1 MKQTPRAFTPEAL
14 AQIIH
19 ALPHRV
25 RILAPLLASR
35 TDVCRR
41 VAENLVQSSLPI
53 EKVTVHAVTGSIIVE
68 APPGK
73 LDNDALLAHLR
84 AAIEAEV
91 KQFPPGN
98 SGPTKFARSVAR
110 AFSALN
116 EDVRGG
122 MHHRADLAALL
133 PVFLAMLGA
142 AQIVTT
148 GRVPAPAW
156 FNFCWWS
163 FRSFLTFHKDAAK
176 DDDDDEPKNDTTP
189 KDDTPRRP

>member
-1 MKQTPRAFTPEAL
+1 MKRNERRDLPPEAL

-35 TDVCRR
+35 AEVCRR
-41 VAENLVQSSLPI
+41 IAENLAQSPSFPI
-53 EKVTVHAVTGSIIVE
+53 EKITVHVITGSIIVE
-68 APPGK
+68 APPGTI
-73 LDNDALLAHLR
+73 DTNALLAHLR
-84 AAIEAEV
+84 ACIEAEV
-91 KQFPPGN
+91 KQFPVTI
-98 SGPTKFARSVAR
+98 SGPTRIARSVSR

-116 EDVRGG
+116 ADVRGG
-122 MHHRADLAALL
+122 LHHRADLAALL
-133 PVFLAMLGA
+133 PVVLATLGA

-163 FRSFLTFHKDAAK
+163 FRSFLTFHKDVADEEDEGPHDAAQ
-176 DDDDDEPKNDTTP
+176 NVDTKP
-189 KDDTPRRP
+189 PA